1 MPTEKRQRQK
11 AGRQARL
18 DQERKQAKQRQLL
31 RRVGIIVVVAAV
43 IVGSVYLL
51 TKGSSTPP
59 PAPTP
64 QEAANSL
71 AVKAGCPSSPTT
83 RTNTLQWSHQPAM
96 TIDTKKTYVA
106 KFVTT
111 AGTFTAVLNTATA
124 PVNTNNFI
132 FLANQGYYKCVTF
145 HRVIPQF
152 VDQGGDPTATGTG
165 SPGYTVA
172 PNEFPKAAA
181 DAKSQYSLGAI
192 AMANSC
198 PQGDT
203 PAKCPDTNG
212 GQFFIVAGAEGEA
225 LPPEYTNIGQ
235 VISGM
240 SVVEKINSEGNVSSP
255 PPDVWNRI
263 LSLTITNPSPTNSNL
278 PTTTTTTS

>member
-1 MPTEKRQRQK
+1 VPTEKRQRQK
-11 AGRQARL
+11 AGRQERL
-18 DQERKQAKQRQLL
+18 NQERKQAKQRQLL
-31 RRVGIIVVVAAV
+31 RRIGIIAVVAVV

-51 TKGSSTPP
+51 TRSSSTPP
-59 PAPTP
+59 PPPTP
-64 QEAANSL
+64 QQAANAL

-83 RTNTLQWSHQPAM
+83 RTNTLHWTHQPAM
-96 TIDTKKTYVA
+96 SIEAKKTYVA
-106 KFVTT
+106 TFVTT

-124 PVNTNNFI
+124 PVNTNNFV
-132 FLANQGYYKCVTF
+132 FLADEGYYKCVTF

-165 SPGYTVA
+165 GPGYTVT

-181 DAKSQYSLGAI
+181 DPKKQYALGAI

-203 PAKCPDTNG
+203 PATCPDTNG
-212 GQFFIVAGAEGEA
+212 GQFFIVAGPEGQA

-235 VISGM
+235 VLTGM
-240 SVVEKINSEGNVSSP
+240 NVVEKINAEGNVNSP
-255 PPDVWNRI
+255 PPNVWNRI
-263 LSLTITNPSPTNSNL
+263 LSITISNPATGG
-278 PTTTTTTS
+278 TTTTTTPS